1 MVDRQ
6 TRCILGWKVAWERSA
21 ETIQQI
27 VDDAPK
33 AKEYFSDGWEAYAML
48 WYHLGYY
55 QVSVGKSDTY
65 SVEAD
70 NAELRHYLA
79 RLARSSR
86 CFSRC
91 PQALECALRLFVYCF
106 NSRQLYKQQYP
117 IYSAHVSDFISPP
130 FNHSGRNPKVSAKVI
145 WSSVKTYR

>member
-1 MVDRQ
+1 MQ
-6 TRCILGWKVAWERSA
+6 A
-21 ETIQQI
+21 I
-27 VDDAPK
+27 VDEAPK
-33 AKEYFSDGWEAYAML
+33 AKWYFSDAFDVYASL

-79 RLARSSR
+79 RLGRSSR

-91 PQALECALRLFVYCF
+91 PYALACAVRLFVFYF
-106 NSRQLYKQQYP
+106 NQRQLRKRLYPQYHFNIIDFVHSP
-117 IYSAHVSDFISPP
+117 I
-130 FNHSGRNPKVSAKVI
+130 
-145 WSSVKTYR
+145 